1 MAEEGEPQLN
11 SKQEVKDKGFWS
23 SISLVQKI
31 ILGFIIITF
40 VFIGWV
46 FLFGGVNSIWE
57 LAFIIILTIVLFA
70 IAYVVIVASK
80 IIFKSEYY
88 SPKEDMYT
96 KYVNMAIDYCPDNL
110 NDLYTEGSDWKKNVK
125 IGKII
130 GCLGIP
136 YFIGDPIIDEN
147 GKQKFIQS
155 KFTKKLIPVFK
166 SVRYGKDGDTLF
178 VYEKG
183 WFVFKRRHVARINHE
198 LHTDLNGD
206 VIIHDINLVP
216 YGKFFEYP
224 YKQVQKGVGQIMLQS
239 QLEVIIAT
247 HEHQGDMISQSA
259 DAGTYYN
266 PFFRMVEKGR
276 AEITREG

>member
-1 MAEEGEPQLN
+1 MGEDGEAKLD
-11 SKQEVKDKGFWS
+11 SKQESGKGFFE
-23 SISLVQKI
+23 SLSLLQKI
-31 ILGFIIITF
+31 VLFFVIITF
-40 VFIGWV
+40 VFISWV

-57 LAFIIILTIVLFA
+57 LAFVIVLTIVLFF
-70 IAYVVIVASK
+70 ITYIIIVASK
-80 IIFKSEYY
+80 LVFKSDYY

-96 KYVNMAIDYCPDNL
+96 KYVNMAIDYCPNNL
-110 NDLYTEGSDWKKNVK
+110 NNLYAEGSDWKKSVPL
-125 IGKII
+125 GKIV

-136 YFIGDPIIDEN
+136 YFIGDPVLDGD
-147 GKQKFIQS
+147 GKQKWVES
-155 KFTKKLIPVFK
+155 KFTKKKIPLF
-166 SVRYGKDGDTLF
+166 SNITWGKDGDTMF
-178 VYEKG
+178 VFEKG
-183 WFVFKRRHVARINHE
+183 WFVFKKRHIARVNHE
-198 LHTDLNGD
+198 LHTELNGD

-224 YKQVQKGVGQIMLQS
+224 YKQIQKGVGRIMLQS

>member
-1 MAEEGEPQLN
+1 MAEEGEPQLE
-11 SKQEVKDKGFWS
+11 SKREANKGFWG
-23 SISLVQKI
+23 SLSLFQKI
-31 ILGFIIITF
+31 ILGILIISFI
-40 VFIGWV
+40 FIGWV

-57 LAFIIILTIVLFA
+57 LAFVIVLAIVLFF
-70 IAYVVIVASK
+70 IAYIVIVASK
-80 IIFKSEYY
+80 LAFKHDYY

-96 KYVNMAIDYCPDNL
+96 KYVNMAIDYCPNNL
-110 NDLYTEGSDWKKNVK
+110 NNLYTEGSDWKKHVF
-125 IGKII
+125 IGKIV

-136 YFIGDPIIDEN
+136 YFIGEAVQDAN
-147 GKQKFIQS
+147 GKQVWAES
-155 KFTKKLIPVFK
+155 KFTRKKVPVYK
-166 SVRYGKDGDTLF
+166 NITYGKDGDTMF
-178 VYEKG
+178 VFEKG
-183 WFVFKRRHVARINHE
+183 WFVFKKRHIARVNHD
-198 LHTDLNGD
+198 LHTELNGD

-224 YKQVQKGVGQIMLQS
+224 YKQIQKGIGRIMQQA